1 MADHVTLLSNHLH
14 FVLSKQHSRPHFESR
29 SWLPAFIWTLN
40 WNATLNQSNCN
51 DINSVKN
58 PPMIHSFA
66 YIRWL
71 VQGSVEACRWRIS
84 RWNLSW
90 EGVACKHSSLIQ
102 SRWIINFWGISP
114 WPSSLARFG
123 DPVFTTLGCRHE
135 ISKWIPKM
143 AVGSCHDL
151 RLMECLKQCRQVP
164 PGGLG
169 VTFKT
174 LEYYVTKTIGGL
186 NTTWPVAVHDIGE
199 WLVTWLILRIVISH
213 KMPHFK
219 SQGRLIEISKNNF
232 RVSNYANYAIQFKY
246 QVNSWIPENGP

>member
-1 MADHVTLLSNHLH
+1 MGRSDGRSRDLTLQSFAFRWVNNILGRILSRVLDYRRLFEHLT
-14 FVLSKQHSRPHFESR
+14 SK
-29 SWLPAFIWTLN
+29 
-40 WNATLNQSNCN
+40 ATLNQSNCN

-174 LEYYVTKTIGGL
+174 LEYL
-186 NTTWPVAVHDIGE
+186 
-199 WLVTWLILRIVISH
+199 
-213 KMPHFK
+213 
-219 SQGRLIEISKNNF
+219 
-232 RVSNYANYAIQFKY
+232 
-246 QVNSWIPENGP
+246 